1 MINLEEFKA
10 ILDEKLAPLKSEIS
24 EVKAK
29 SEEMRAFLDMANEKY
44 DEIITKLAQRD
55 GEMKDIKTEN
65 KILKATIQTMDD
77 QVRQL
82 TDSVNDLEQY
92 SRRECLEIQGIP
104 LKNFDDTN
112 SIVVNVGE
120 LMGINIKE
128 EDISVSHRLPIRSN
142 YRGKQADPTIIVKF
156 VRRHTKEIF
165 YRARKE
171 LKNKTSKD
179 LGYVK
184 TNSIYINESL
194 TEKNK
199 SLFGGARRA
208 KKELGY
214 SFICTA
220 NGRIFLRKDKD
231 SPAILIKSKD
241 DISNLSRNSR

>member
-1 MINLEEFKA
+1 MSKNMINLEEFKA

-55 GEMKDIKTEN
+55 AEMKDIKTEN

-104 LKNFDDTN
+104 LKNIDDTN

-128 EDISVSHRLPIRSN
+128 EDIS
-142 YRGKQADPTIIVKF
+142 
-156 VRRHTKEIF
+156 
-165 YRARKE
+165 
-171 LKNKTSKD
+171 
-179 LGYVK
+179 LG
-184 TNSIYINESL
+184 
-194 TEKNK
+194 
-199 SLFGGARRA
+199 
-208 KKELGY
+208 
-214 SFICTA
+214 
-220 NGRIFLRKDKD
+220 
-231 SPAILIKSKD
+231 
-241 DISNLSRNSR
+241 

>member
-24 EVKAK
+24 EV
-29 SEEMRAFLDMANEKY
+29 
-44 DEIITKLAQRD
+44 Q
-55 GEMKDIKTEN
+55 
-65 KILKATIQTMDD
+65 
-77 QVRQL
+77 
-82 TDSVNDLEQY
+82 
-92 SRRECLEIQGIP
+92 
-104 LKNFDDTN
+104 
-112 SIVVNVGE
+112 
-120 LMGINIKE
+120 
-128 EDISVSHRLPIRSN
+128 
-142 YRGKQADPTIIVKF
+142 
-156 VRRHTKEIF
+156 
-165 YRARKE
+165 E

-214 SFICTA
+214 SFIWTA